1 MTRWRV
7 AARAVWLLLA
17 GWGASAHAQSVGQP
31 ARQAAARPVT
41 VRGVAFDSLHNVPL
55 ANAFVIL
62 TERSQ
67 TTTSDDKGRFV
78 FEAVPPGTYH
88 LSMQHAIFDTLG
100 LSGASARVTVTD
112 GKTPVVLAVP
122 AFASFWSLA
131 CRGMPLPAADTGF
144 VYGTVRDARAQQ
156 PVAQATV
163 RLSWI
168 DLVNLGTK
176 TASNVT
182 QRRWTN
188 EAQADLQGGYTVCGV
203 PTDIPLQLRANYL
216 GNATGELALAASA
229 DRVRR
234 RDLIVPGR
242 TAADSALRGVVSG
255 GVVDAGG
262 RPVADVRVILENVR
276 EVRTDAG
283 GRFLLRDVPTGSHQL
298 EFASV
303 GMTPVTT
310 DVDILAADTTMVSA
324 TLRTVTNLQAMS
336 VLGVGTRGRAVRR
349 FEERRQQGFGAYMD
363 STTIGSRA
371 TLSAV
376 FAGFAGVTVQA
387 ASANGRR
394 FNIYLPS
401 TGSGPCLA
409 MLQVDGIQQIDH
421 EILGLM
427 HPDDIAAVE
436 VYPQRTTIPTDLM
449 RTDARCGLV
458 AVWTKRAFR

>member
-31 ARQAAARPVT
+31 AGQAAARPVT

-122 AFASFWSLA
+122 AFASFWNLA

-363 STTIGSRA
+363 STAIGSRA

>member
-31 ARQAAARPVT
+31 AGQAAARPVT

-122 AFASFWSLA
+122 AFASFWNLA

-216 GNATGELALAASA
+216 GNATGDLALAASA

>member
-1 MTRWRV
+1 MTRWRG

-31 ARQAAARPVT
+31 AGQTAARPVT

-100 LSGASARVTVTD
+100 LSGALARVTVTD

-122 AFASFWSLA
+122 AFASFWNLA

>member
-1 MTRWRV
+1 MTRRGV
-7 AARAVWLLLA
+7 TARFVGLLLA
-17 GWGASAHAQSVGQP
+17 AGSITAHAQSTGQSTAQP
-31 ARQAAARPVT
+31 AARPVT
-41 VRGVAFDSLHNVPL
+41 VRGVAFDSLHNGPL
-55 ANAFVIL
+55 TNAFIIL
-62 TERSQ
+62 RERSQ

-78 FEAVPPGTYH
+78 FEAVPPGTYN

-122 AFASFWSLA
+122 AFASFWNLA
-131 CRGMPLPAADTGF
+131 CRGIPVPAADTGF
-144 VYGTVRDARAQQ
+144 VYGTVRDAGAQQ
-156 PVAQATV
+156 PVAEATV
-163 RLSWI
+163 QLSWI

-188 EAQADLQGGYTVCGV
+188 ESNADRQGGYTVCGV
-203 PTDIPLQLRANYL
+203 PINIPLQLRANYL
-216 GNATGELALAASA
+216 RNATGELALAASP

-255 GVVDAGG
+255 GVVDADG
-262 RPVADVRVILENVR
+262 RPVGDVRVILENVR

-303 GMTPVTT
+303 GMTPVTL
-310 DVDILAADTTMVSA
+310 DVDILAADTTAVSA
-324 TLRTVTNLQAMS
+324 TLRTVTNLQALNI
-336 VLGVGTRGRAVRR
+336 LGAGTRGRAVRR
-349 FEERRQQGFGAYMD
+349 FEERRQQGFGAFMD

-371 TLSAV
+371 TLAAV

-409 MLQVDGIQQIDH
+409 MLQLDGIQQIDH

-436 VYPQRTTIPTDLM
+436 VYPQRLTIPTELM

>member
-1 MTRWRV
+1 MTRRGV
-7 AARAVWLLLA
+7 TARFVGLLLA
-17 GWGASAHAQSVGQP
+17 AGSITARAQSTGQSTRPSTGTP
-31 ARQAAARPVT
+31 AAQPAARPVT
-41 VRGVAFDSLHNVPL
+41 VRGVAFDSLHNGPL
-55 ANAFVIL
+55 TNAFIIL
-62 TERSQ
+62 RERSQ

-78 FEAVPPGTYH
+78 FEAVPPGTYN

-122 AFASFWSLA
+122 AFASFWNLA
-131 CRGMPLPAADTGF
+131 CRGIPVPAADTGF
-144 VYGTVRDARAQQ
+144 VYGTVRDAGAQQ
-156 PVAQATV
+156 PVAEATV
-163 RLSWI
+163 QLSWI

-188 EAQADLQGGYTVCGV
+188 ESNADRQGGYT
-203 PTDIPLQLRANYL
+203 
-216 GNATGELALAASA
+216 
-229 DRVRR
+229 
-234 RDLIVPGR
+234 
-242 TAADSALRGVVSG
+242 ALRGVVCG
-255 GVVDAGG
+255 GVVDADG
-262 RPVADVRVILENVR
+262 RPVGDVRVILENVR

-303 GMTPVTT
+303 GMTPVTL

-324 TLRTVTNLQAMS
+324 TLRTVTNLQALNI
-336 VLGVGTRGRAVRR
+336 LGAGTRGRAVRR
-349 FEERRQQGFGAYMD
+349 FEERRQQGFGAFMD

-371 TLSAV
+371 TLAAV

-409 MLQVDGIQQIDH
+409 MLQLDGIQQIDH

-436 VYPQRTTIPTDLM
+436 VYPQRLTIPTELM

>member
-1 MTRWRV
+1 MMRWRMV
-7 AARAVWLLLA
+7 AHVVCLLLA
-17 GWGASAHAQSVGQP
+17 GRSIAAHAQAGGPPVG
-31 ARQAAARPVT
+31 QAAARAVT

-62 TERSQ
+62 TERSR

-122 AFASFWSLA
+122 AFASFWNLA
-131 CRGMPLPAADTGF
+131 CRGMPVPTADTGF

-163 RLSWI
+163 RLSWL
-168 DLVNLGTK
+168 DLMNLGTK

-182 QRRWTN
+182 QRRWTS

-203 PTDIPLQLRANYL
+203 PTDLPLQLRANYL

-262 RPVADVRVILENVR
+262 RPVGDVRVILENVR

-303 GMTPVTT
+303 GMTPVTS
-310 DVDILAADTTMVSA
+310 DVDILAADTTFVSA
-324 TLRTVTNLQAMS
+324 TLRAVTNLQAMS
-336 VLGVGTRGRAVRR
+336 ILGAGTRGRAVRR

-363 STTIGSRA
+363 STAIGSRA
-371 TLSAV
+371 TLAAV

-436 VYPQRTTIPTDLM
+436 VYPQRTTIPSELM